1 MGARIMTPETIYRV
15 SQDAMIVA
23 VKLTA
28 PVLLPS
34 LAIGLIIA
42 MFQAAT
48 HINEST
54 LTFVPKL
61 IIIGLV
67 LLIMGPWMLQMF
79 LDYFQALI
87 RDIPQ
92 LIG

>member
-1 MGARIMTPETIYRV
+1 MVPETIYRV
-15 SQDAMIVA
+15 SQEAMIVA

-28 PVLLPS
+28 PILLPS

-48 HINEST
+48 QINETT

-61 IIIGLV
+61 IVIGLV
-67 LLIMGPWMLQMF
+67 LLIVGPWMLQVF
-79 LDYFQALI
+79 LDYFQDLI
-87 RDIPQ
+87 REIPQ
-92 LIG
+92 MIG

>member
-1 MGARIMTPETIYRV
+1 MVPETVYMV
-15 SQDAMIVA
+15 GQEAMIVA
-23 VKLTA
+23 IKLTA

-34 LAIGLIIA
+34 LAVGLIIA

-48 HINEST
+48 QINEST

-61 IIIGLV
+61 IVIALV
-67 LLIMGPWMLQMF
+67 LMLMGPSMLQMF
-79 LDYFQALI
+79 LDYFQGLV
-87 RDIPQ
+87 RDIPH

>member
-1 MGARIMTPETIYRV
+1 MTPETIYRV
-15 SQDAMIVA
+15 SQDAMIIA
-23 VKLTA
+23 IKLSA

-34 LAIGLIIA
+34 LIIGLIIA

-48 HINEST
+48 QINEST

-67 LLIMGPWMLQMF
+67 LLIMGPSMLQMF
-79 LDYFQALI
+79 LDYFQTLI

>member
-1 MGARIMTPETIYRV
+1 MVPETVYTLG
-15 SQDAMIVA
+15 QEAMIVA

-34 LAIGLIIA
+34 LAVGLIVA

-48 HINEST
+48 QINEAT
-54 LTFVPKL
+54 LTFVPK
-61 IIIGLV
+61 IIVIGIV
-67 LLIMGPWMLQMF
+67 LMIMGPGMLQMF
-79 LDYFQALI
+79 LDYFQGLI
-87 RDIPQ
+87 RDIPH

>member
-1 MGARIMTPETIYRV
+1 MTPEIVYQV
-15 SQDAMIVA
+15 GQDAVMIA

-28 PVLLPS
+28 PVLIPS
-34 LAIGLIIA
+34 LVVGLIIA

-48 HINEST
+48 QINEST

-61 IIIGLV
+61 IVIGLV
-67 LLIMGPWMLQMF
+67 LMIMGPMMLQMF
-79 LDYFQALI
+79 IDYFQDLI
-87 RDIPQ
+87 RDIPH

>member
-1 MGARIMTPETIYRV
+1 MTPETVYMV
-15 SQDAMIVA
+15 GQEAMVVA

-28 PVLLPS
+28 PVLIPS
-34 LAIGLIIA
+34 LVIGLIIA

-48 HINEST
+48 QINEMT

-61 IIIGLV
+61 IVIGAV
-67 LLIMGPWMLQMF
+67 LMIMGPWMLQMY
-79 LDYFQALI
+79 LDYFQQLI
-87 RDIPQ
+87 RDIPD

>member
-1 MGARIMTPETIYRV
+1 MTPETIYRV

-34 LAIGLIIA
+34 LAIGLIID

-48 HINEST
+48 QINEST

>member
-1 MGARIMTPETIYRV
+1 MVPETVYMV
-15 SQDAMIVA
+15 GQEAMIVA

-34 LAIGLIIA
+34 LAVGLIVA

-48 HINEST
+48 QINEAT

-61 IIIGLV
+61 IVIGIV
-67 LLIMGPWMLQMF
+67 LMIMGPAMLQMF
-79 LDYFQALI
+79 LDYFQDLI
-87 RDIPQ
+87 RDIPH

>member
-1 MGARIMTPETIYRV
+1 M
-15 SQDAMIVA
+15 A

-34 LAIGLIIA
+34 LAVGLIIA

-48 HINEST
+48 QINEST

-67 LLIMGPWMLQMF
+67 LLIMGPWMLQLF
-79 LDYFQALI
+79 LDYFQDLI
-87 RDIPQ
+87 RDIPR

>member
-1 MGARIMTPETIYRV
+1 MLPETVYMV
-15 SQDAMIVA
+15 GQDAMIVA

-34 LAIGLIIA
+34 LGVGLIVA

-48 HINEST
+48 QINEAT
-54 LTFVPKL
+54 LTFIPKL
-61 IIIGLV
+61 IAIGTV
-67 LLIMGPWMLQMF
+67 LMLMGPSMMQMF
-79 LDYFQALI
+79 VDYFQGLV

>member
-1 MGARIMTPETIYRV
+1 MTPETIYNV
-15 SQDAMIVA
+15 GQEAMLVA

-28 PVLLPS
+28 PVLIPS
-34 LAIGLIIA
+34 LVVGLLIA

-48 HINEST
+48 QINEMT

-61 IIIGLV
+61 IVIGAV
-67 LLIMGPWMLQMF
+67 LMILGPWMLQMYV
-79 LDYFQALI
+79 DYFQEAI
-87 RDIPQ
+87 KDIPH

>member
-1 MGARIMTPETIYRV
+1 MTPEIIYRV

-28 PVLLPS
+28 PILLPS

-48 HINEST
+48 QINEAT

-67 LLIMGPWMLQMF
+67 LLLIGPWMLQLF

>member
-1 MGARIMTPETIYRV
+1 MTPETIYMV
-15 SQDAMIVA
+15 GQDAMMVA

-34 LAIGLIIA
+34 LVVGLIIA

-48 HINEST
+48 QINEMT

-67 LLIMGPWMLQMF
+67 LMIMGPWMLQMY
-79 LDYFQALI
+79 LDYFQELI
-87 RDIPQ
+87 RNIPQ

>member
-1 MGARIMTPETIYRV
+1 MTPETIYKV
-15 SQDAMIVA
+15 SQDAMIIA
-23 VKLTA
+23 IKLTA
-28 PVLLPS
+28 PILLPS

-48 HINEST
+48 QINEST

-61 IIIGLV
+61 IVIGLV
-67 LLIMGPWMLQMF
+67 LLIMGPWMLQLF
-79 LDYFQALI
+79 LDYFQTLI
-87 RDIPQ
+87 KNIPT

>member
-1 MGARIMTPETIYRV
+1 MTPEIVYSV
-15 SQDAMIVA
+15 GQEAMIVA

-28 PVLLPS
+28 PVLIPS
-34 LAIGLIIA
+34 LIIGLIIA

-48 HINEST
+48 QINEMT

-61 IIIGLV
+61 IVIGLV
-67 LLIMGPWMLQMF
+67 LMIAGPWMLQMY
-79 LDYFQALI
+79 LDYFQQLI
-87 RDIPQ
+87 RDIPH

>member
-1 MGARIMTPETIYRV
+1 MVPETVYTLG
-15 SQDAMIVA
+15 QEAMIVA

-34 LAIGLIIA
+34 LAVGLIIA

-48 HINEST
+48 QINEST

-61 IIIGLV
+61 IVIALV
-67 LLIMGPWMLQMF
+67 LMIMGPSMLQMF
-79 LDYFQALI
+79 LDYFQGLV
-87 RDIPQ
+87 RDIPH